1 MPAPRSVHVAIRLTF
16 AAVGLAPQRMAAW
29 LVALAVCI
37 AASVPSAADEAPD
50 EARQRGERLMLLSAD
65 GEECRELCIVPGY
78 PSIGSPTF
86 SPDGA
91 FIAMDGIAPGR
102 QLGDTALLVIRSD
115 GTELKVLGDGGMPS
129 WSADGKQIAF
139 SRWGNE
145 TGGVWV
151 IDASGDPASARLID
165 SAGWGIQWS
174 PDGRF
179 WAYQKAGQL
188 VIRNVE
194 TGRVVR
200 QPPPS
205 SALPIQWTWNFA
217 WAPDS
222 RSLCSVVRLPNGQ
235 EAVAVQKLA
244 IPLAEAQPERAAN
257 DDGPLAR
264 MPVGD
269 VRLLCTGDEFD
280 EDIAWHPNGR
290 RVTFTGH
297 SVPLDKRQVY
307 ECDPTRDGMPQI
319 LPGQTATHNVDQCW
333 SPDGTKMIYVGQFD

>member
-1 MPAPRSVHVAIRLTF
+1 M
-16 AAVGLAPQRMAAW
+16 
-29 LVALAVCI
+29 
-37 AASVPSAADEAPD
+37 
-50 EARQRGERLMLLSAD
+50 
-65 GEECRELCIVPGY
+65 
-78 PSIGSPTF
+78 
-86 SPDGA
+86 
-91 FIAMDGIAPGR
+91 
-102 QLGDTALLVIRSD
+102 
-115 GTELKVLGDGGMPS
+115 
-129 WSADGKQIAF
+129 
-139 SRWGNE
+139 
-145 TGGVWV
+145 
-151 IDASGDPASARLID
+151 DASGDPASARLID

-244 IPLAEAQPERAAN
+244 IPLAEAQPERAAG

-269 VRLLCTGDEFD
+269 VRLLCTGDDFD
-280 EDIAWHPNGR
+280 EDIAWHPNGS

-297 SVPLDKRQVY
+297 SIALDKRQVY

-333 SPDGTKMIYVGQFD
+333 SPDGTTMVYVAQFD

>member
-29 LVALAVCI
+29 LVAFAVCI
-37 AASVPSAADEAPD
+37 AASAPSAADEAPD
-50 EARQRGERLMLLSAD
+50 EPRQRGERLMLLSAD

-91 FIAMDGIAPGR
+91 FIAMDGIAPGL

-145 TGGVWV
+145 TSGVWV
-151 IDASGDPASARLID
+151 MDASGDPASARLID

-222 RSLCSVVRLPNGQ
+222 RSLCSVVRLP
-235 EAVAVQKLA
+235 K
-244 IPLAEAQPERAAN
+244 AASCLT
-257 DDGPLAR
+257 P
-264 MPVGD
+264 
-269 VRLLCTGDEFD
+269 
-280 EDIAWHPNGR
+280 
-290 RVTFTGH
+290 
-297 SVPLDKRQVY
+297 S
-307 ECDPTRDGMPQI
+307 
-319 LPGQTATHNVDQCW
+319 
-333 SPDGTKMIYVGQFD
+333 